1 MAKILVAEDEIDV
14 SFVLGEALKK
24 KAHTVSFA
32 FDGEEALKK
41 AKQENPDMI
50 ILDIMMPKMD
60 GFAVHQELKKDP
72 KTTKIFILV
81 QTAKADARNII
92 LRDKAYEVD
101 GFIEKPFDLTKFFN
115 MVESVLKKVRIKD

>member
-1 MAKILVAEDEIDV
+1 MAKILVAEDEVDV
-14 SFVLGEALKK
+14 SFILGEALKK
-24 KAHTVSFA
+24 KGHTVSFA

-72 KTTKIFILV
+72 KTTKIYILV
-81 QTAKADARNII
+81 QTAKADVRNII
-92 LRDKAYEVD
+92 LVDKSYEVD
-101 GFIEKPFDLTKFFN
+101 GFLEKPFDLTKFFN
-115 MVESVLKKVRIKD
+115 MVEDILKGKKV